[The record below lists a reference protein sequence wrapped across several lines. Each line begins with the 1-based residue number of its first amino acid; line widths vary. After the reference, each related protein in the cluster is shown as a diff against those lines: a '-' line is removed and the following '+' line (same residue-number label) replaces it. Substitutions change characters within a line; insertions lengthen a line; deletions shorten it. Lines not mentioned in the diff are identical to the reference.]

1 MSSSQRSSSESVL
14 SADWI
19 TEERPDELG
28 IVLFTFKNSDDSA
41 RKKAKRFVQRCKS
54 NPEGRWKGQRE
65 NERILMLGKENEDV
79 LNEKPITDQLPK
91 VPYLSHLGNRAA
103 RFGRYHSVST
113 TADVI
118 INLGHDIF
126 FANSSHCSAYPEA
139 TEMERRASIAYSEPR
154 KAQQY
159 FECVTCMC
167 CVKAL
172 FYHGTKGCEFERDW
186 SDEPCTC
193 KVPGKECVA
202 RWSILGVLSVF
213 MPCVLCYP
221 ICKGC

>member
-14 SADWI
+14 SADWL

-79 LNEKPITDQLPK
+79 LSEKPITDQPPK

-139 TEMERRASIAYSEPR
+139 TKWKGEQASLIVSPERRNNILSALHV
-154 KAQQY
+154 
-159 FECVTCMC
+159 CV
-167 CVKAL
+167 V
-172 FYHGTKGCEFERDW
+172 
-186 SDEPCTC
+186 
-193 KVPGKECVA
+193 
-202 RWSILGVLSVF
+202 
-213 MPCVLCYP
+213 
-221 ICKGC
+221 